1 MNFKALE
8 LTSIVM
14 KIPRG
19 LRPGNLRKAWEKQEV
34 QKKWDSTTW
43 AQKIA
48 NKKKVGYTFVLHFD
62 IDMYRYNGFTCKYYC
77 REHKMRIFSSYKHV
91 NK

>member
-48 NKKKVGYTFVLHFD
+48 NKKKVGYLLYFILIFICTGIMVLPVG
-62 IDMYRYNGFTCKYYC
+62 IIAESIK
-77 REHKMRIFSSYKHV
+77 
-91 NK
+91 

>member
-48 NKKKVGYTFVLHFD
+48 NKKKVGYTFVLQFD
-62 IDMYRYNGFTCKYYC
+62 IHMYRYNGFTCKYHC
-77 REHKMRIFSSYKHV
+77 REHKMRIFSSDKHV